1 MKKLSYSKFLWNSVD
16 AHGVHSPF
24 VYDIVAK
31 GLNTRSVKI
40 PKDYN
45 NDRPVLNK
53 KATDILCRL
62 MIYFQAEKMYVL
74 GDESGEVTEIIRRC
88 GEHVKNKV
96 WFFSPL
102 APIPGV
108 IDMAYISP
116 SDKNEVNTTIEKLLP
131 NMGNNSFC
139 VLANI
144 HTSENSEKL
153 WEAVK
158 QNLHVSVTI
167 DTYHLG
173 IVFMRKGQAKEH
185 FTVRTTKSKFL
196 DFIIGA
202 RKLWG
207 LLY

>member
-1 MKKLSYSKFLWNSVD
+1 MPKLSYRKFLWNSVD
-16 AHGVHSPF
+16 VHGVHSPF
-24 VYDIVAK
+24 VYDIVAN
-31 GLNTRSVKI
+31 GLNTRSIRLPNYISDK
-40 PKDYN
+40 
-45 NDRPVLNK
+45 PVLNK
-53 KATDILCRL
+53 KAVDIVCRL
-62 MIYFQAEKMYVL
+62 MVYFRAEKLYVL
-74 GDESGEVTEIIRRC
+74 GDESGEVTETIRVC
-88 GEHVKNKV
+88 GEHIKNKV

-108 IDMAYISP
+108 IDMAYIP
-116 SDKNEVNTTIEKLLP
+116 SEDKTAVNAMLTKLQP
-131 NMGNNSFC
+131 NMGNSSFC
-139 VLANI
+139 ILANI
-144 HTSENSEKL
+144 HDSEITEAT

-158 QNLHVSVTI
+158 QNPNVSVTI

-185 FTVRTTKSKFL
+185 FSVRTTNSKFL